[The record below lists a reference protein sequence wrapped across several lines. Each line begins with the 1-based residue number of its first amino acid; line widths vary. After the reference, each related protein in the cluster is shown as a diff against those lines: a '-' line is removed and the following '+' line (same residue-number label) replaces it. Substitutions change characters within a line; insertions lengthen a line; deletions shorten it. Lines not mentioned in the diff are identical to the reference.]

1 VNRVDVHFDDPFENL
16 VCDDLLLD
24 QCDQNPEVGSIRF
37 WESDLNCVVLGYG
50 NDLESEVFSER
61 CRSEKVS
68 VYRRCSGGGA
78 VVLGHGCLNYSLVIP
93 IEWHERLASVN
104 GANELI
110 MERNRA
116 ALQEVSGDAISVR
129 GYTDL
134 VSGDIKFSGN
144 AQRRRRQALLFH
156 GTFLLDFDVSLMERL
171 LRFPSRQPEY
181 RKGRS
186 HSVFAGNLSVARCDV
201 VAAMMKVWCVET
213 ESRGIDK
220 DLVIETA
227 SVRRKSLRWQLIRP

>member
-1 VNRVDVHFDDPFENL
+1 VNRIDIHFDDPFEHL
-16 VCDDLLLD
+16 VCDDLLLNE
-24 QCDQNPEVGSIRF
+24 CDQNPDVGSIRF
-37 WESDLNCVVLGYG
+37 WESDQNCVVLGYG
-50 NDLESEVFSER
+50 NDLESEVFSDR
-61 CRSEKVS
+61 CRNEKVS
-68 VYRRCSGGGA
+68 VFRRCSGGGA

-93 IEWHERLASVN
+93 IQWHERLASVN

-116 ALQEVSGDAISVR
+116 ALQGLSEDAISVR

-144 AQRRRRQALLFH
+144 SQRRRRQALLFH
-156 GTFLLDFDVSLMERL
+156 GTFLLDFNLSLMERF

-186 HSVFAGNLSVARCDV
+186 HSVFVGNLSVTRSDV
-201 VAAMMKVWCVET
+201 VAAMMRAWDVET
-213 ESRGIDK
+213 ETRGIDK
-220 DLVIETA
+220 DRVLETA
-227 SVRRKSLRWQLIRP
+227 STRRKSLRWQLIH

>member
-1 VNRVDVHFDDPFENL
+1 MNRINVQFDDPFEHL
-16 VCDDLLLD
+16 VCDDLLLN
-24 QCDQNPEVGSIRF
+24 QCDQNPGVGSIRF
-37 WESDLNCVVLGYG
+37 WETDLNCVVLGYG

-68 VYRRCSGGGA
+68 VVRRCSGGGA
-78 VVLGHGCLNYSLVIP
+78 VVLGHGCLNYSLILP
-93 IEWHERLASVN
+93 IKCHERLASVN

-110 MERNRA
+110 MDRNRS
-116 ALQEVSGDAISVR
+116 ALQGVSGDVISVR

-171 LRFPSRQPEY
+171 LRFPSRQPDY

-186 HSVFAGNLSVARCDV
+186 HSVFVGNLSATRSDV
-201 VAAMMKVWCVET
+201 VAAMMKEWCVET
-213 ESRGIDK
+213 EIGGIDR
-220 DLVIETA
+220 DIVLEAVST
-227 SVRRKSLRWQLIRP
+227 RRKSLRWQLIR